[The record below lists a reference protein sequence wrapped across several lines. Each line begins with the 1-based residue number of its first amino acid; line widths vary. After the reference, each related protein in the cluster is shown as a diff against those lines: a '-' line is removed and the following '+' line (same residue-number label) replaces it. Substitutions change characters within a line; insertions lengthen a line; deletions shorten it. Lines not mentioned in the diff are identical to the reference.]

1 MELYTR
7 QLWLRRLAQSD
18 YADYKQLVTDPAV
31 IRYCFD
37 KPSTSA
43 LDASF
48 SEQIGAW
55 GKGSTGWLSF
65 ALIEKSSSAFV
76 GVVGLKLDGEMDCEM
91 DCEMDGEMRGE
102 FDERGAAP
110 MSAELA
116 YMISVKF
123 QRRGF
128 AREAVL
134 RMLQLCQTLGCN
146 SVVARVVEDNIASTK
161 LLTACGFDCIETYSN
176 SVLIEGV
183 LFDDSLFKKRL
194 SPVTA

>member
-7 QLWLRRLAQSD
+7 QLRLRRLAQSD

-76 GVVGLKLDGEMDCEM
+76 GVVGLRLDGET
-91 DCEMDGEMRGE
+91 DGEMRDG

-146 SVVARVVEDNIASTK
+146 SVVARVVADNTASTK

-194 SPVTA
+194 SPATA